1 LLRKAQSNR
10 AFDEGPTY
18 ANRSKPTLTA
28 FILDGEHGKN
38 CQRVNMVPQSPH
50 VRCWVDIVAKVENRT
65 TLKIS
70 RKLTFGFLRCC
81 VAFQRDYGGP

>member
-28 FILDGEHGKN
+28 FILDGEHGNN
-38 CQRVNMVPQSPH
+38 CQRVNMVRSRRMSAVGWILLQKS
-50 VRCWVDIVAKVENRT
+50 
-65 TLKIS
+65 KIE
-70 RKLTFGFLRCC
+70 
-81 VAFQRDYGGP
+81 QP